1 MTNTKFR
8 KRVLLSSVAMLLVAL
23 VALGSATFAWF
34 TQNTT
39 ATADNIYA
47 KTVKASTL
55 LISKADKDWKT
66 AVSYTQGSSTS
77 SQIMFPASSG
87 NGTAWFE
94 ATSDDESTGVLKTGT
109 VKSVTPA
116 GTNAKFVYSEMLN
129 VKNGGDAGSPDIS
142 NITIQWSWPTGTAQ
156 YARIALVECN
166 AEGTTFTGTFANS
179 VYAQN
184 TTQYAGIT
192 SVSGSGTSQTTTT
205 ANITPKSTTSVS
217 VGTLAAGAAKYYK
230 LFVWFEGQDAAC
242 IDSNAGQTFEGLE
255 FTVTG
260 TPGSN

>member
-1 MTNTKFR
+1 MKNTKFR
-8 KRVLLSSVAMLLVAL
+8 KRALLSSVAMLLVAIL
-23 VALGSATFAWF
+23 ALGSATFAWF

-39 ATADNIYA
+39 ATANNIYA

-55 LISKADKDWKT
+55 LISKANHAWNT
-66 AVSYTQGSSTS
+66 SVSYTQGSSTS

-94 ATSDDESTGVLKTGT
+94 ATSDNETTGAVKAGT
-109 VKSVTPA
+109 IKAVTPA
-116 GTNAKFVYSEMLN
+116 GTNAKFVYAEELN
-129 VKNGGDAGSPDIS
+129 VKNGGDTGSPSIS
-142 NITIQWSWPTGTAQ
+142 NITIEWNWPTDTAD

-166 AEGTTFTGTFANS
+166 ESGAVTGTFTDA

-184 TTQYAGIT
+184 NRAYQGLPAT
-192 SVSGSGTSQTTTT
+192 SGTG
-205 ANITPKSTTSVS
+205 AAITPKTATSIN

-230 LFVWFEGQDAAC
+230 LFVWFEGQDTAC
-242 IDSNAGQTFEGLE
+242 VDSNAGQTLEGLE